1 MRDGKGAP
9 PPLPAR
15 PLMKA
20 DLKVYGFPKCPVCRM
35 RNRRGEPQRVFWDP
49 GARCY
54 LCAGGHRFTGK
65 EH

>member
-1 MRDGKGAP
+1 
-9 PPLPAR
+9 
-15 PLMKA
+15 MKA